1 MVRLLQKITIHT
13 LEAQPVGEGSWHW
26 TGPAAT
32 LAMALAMA
40 PVKHQSISL
49 SVRSERDHFDE
60 TGRLYLGPK

>member
-1 MVRLLQKITIHT
+1 MICDQAHNHS

-32 LAMALAMA
+32 LAMALAIA

-60 TGRLYLGPK
+60 TGWLYLGPK